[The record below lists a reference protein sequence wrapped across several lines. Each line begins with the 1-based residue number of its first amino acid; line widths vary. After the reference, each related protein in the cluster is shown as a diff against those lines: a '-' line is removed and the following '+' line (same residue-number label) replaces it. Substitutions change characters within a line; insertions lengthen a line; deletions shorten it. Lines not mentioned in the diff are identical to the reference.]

1 MLMFSYLKL
10 SIINDLKKFSFNFL
24 MTGFCTPK
32 AGPKSGGADSWSVIS
47 GTVNIVVLEFFIPMN

>member
-1 MLMFSYLKL
+1 M
-10 SIINDLKKFSFNFL
+10 ILKKLSFNFL

-32 AGPKSGGADSWSVIS
+32 AGPKSGGADSWSFIS